1 MPSDFFLGILIC
13 GTKWGGGGGWGEM
26 NKLAG
31 CSRENFL
38 GLKFLLSIPGK
49 EPQGYLLQ
57 GRTITHILGTKLLY
71 KFYGQT
77 DLSVAKH
84 FAF

>member
-1 MPSDFFLGILIC
+1 MGW
-13 GTKWGGGGGWGEM
+13 GVGGGKM

-31 CSRENFL
+31 CSTENYL
-38 GLKFLLSIPGK
+38 ELKFLLSIPGE

-77 DLSVAKH
+77 DLSVVKH
-84 FAF
+84 SAF